1 MMTKETIA
9 RVFLKL
15 ALNYRAQFDN
25 AEAVAVQN
33 LWWQMFKG
41 YDDEVFET
49 AAISIINS
57 LHYFPNVADIRKAI
71 EELLREDSVKP
82 AGIGGFLAA
91 TERSEP
97 TEFGRQCAALIRR
110 MLAGED
116 VSADPLYVQIRADTL
131 AELGPFARERFP
143 QISDELILT
152 NEREFR
158 EAKES
163 YDLCGRCIWDV
174 RQCPMKGNEIVLT
187 PPAPNGQV
195 GTRTRPCVKRQ
206 EMKKA
211 G

>member
-1 MMTKETIA
+1 MTKETIA

-25 AEAVAVQN
+25 AEAAALQN

-49 AAISIINS
+49 AAIAIINS

-82 AGIGGFLAA
+82 AGINGFLASA
-91 TERSEP
+91 ERSEP

-110 MLAGED
+110 GLATGD
-116 VSADPLYVQIRADTL
+116 FRGPLMEKIRLDTL

-143 QISDELILT
+143 QIGDELILA

-158 EAKES
+158 EAKAS

-187 PPAPNGQV
+187 PLAPNGQV
-195 GTRTRPCVKRQ
+195 GTLTRPCAKHQ
-206 EMKKA
+206 EMRKA